1 MKIAIVGS
9 RTWKDEYAIADY
21 IELLADDPG
30 VDVIVSGGA
39 VGVDSFAETWA
50 KYYELKTEIYLPEWD
65 KYGKQAGI
73 IRNQLIVD
81 NSEKVV
87 AFWDGKSKGTLNTIE
102 RALKAPNIKQ
112 IIISK
117 EQDDAKK

>member
-9 RTWKDEYAIADY
+9 RTWKDELVIADY
-21 IELLADDPG
+21 IEGISLEITGA
-30 VDVIVSGGA
+30 VIVSGGA
-39 VGVDSFAETWA
+39 VGVDSFAEKWA
-50 KYYELKTEIYLPEWD
+50 KEYGLKTEVYLPEWD

-102 RALKAPNIKQ
+102 RALKAPNIKE
-112 IIISK
+112 IIIFK
-117 EQDDAKK
+117 E